1 MDAALAAEDSLIIGI
16 SVSGETKEVIDAVKM
31 AKQQGVL
38 AITSEKT
45 SKLAQLADLILM
57 IISKVFVGIPFYSI
71 KKDRSRN
78 LSLI

>member
-1 MDAALAAEDSLIIGI
+1 
-16 SVSGETKEVIDAVKM
+16 M